1 MTAKVMLF
9 IAFFLPWFSLFFASS
24 KTIKRFMPVTILTCL
39 LMTIIFQIAYTYK
52 WWIIHQYIIPW
63 GYMIDVSFAYGIF
76 AVGTFWIFRFTSHK
90 FILYTTVN
98 FLMDAFMCFA
108 ALPLLSLLGIAEY
121 DKISPWQYLLVIYGL
136 SFIIYAY
143 QKWQETIFKHAE

>member
-1 MTAKVMLF
+1 MHVKLILF
-9 IAFFLPWFSLFFASS
+9 IAFLLPWFSLFFASS

-39 LMTIIFQIAYTYK
+39 LMTVIFQIAYTYK
-52 WWIIHQYIIPW
+52 WWIIHEYIVPW

-90 FILYTTVN
+90 FLVYTVVN
-98 FLMDAFMCFA
+98 FIMDVFMSFA

-121 DKISPWQYLLVIYGL
+121 HSISPWQYLLVIYGL
-136 SFIIYAY
+136 SFVIYGY
-143 QKWQETIFKHAE
+143 HKWQETIFIIRE